1 MHRNTLTCKLTTPE
15 LQLRKSTVLTELKNA
30 ALERIET
37 LDGIKLKFKG
47 SDETIDLLTSFIK
60 TERLCCDFFEF
71 DLKIKDENEFTWLN
85 LSGPEGAKEFIR
97 TELGL

>member
-15 LQLRKSTVLTELKNA
+15 LQLRKSTILTELKNA

-37 LDGIKLKFKG
+37 HDGIKLKFKG
-47 SDETIDLLTSFIK
+47 SDDTIDMLTSFIK

-71 DLKIKDENEFTWLN
+71 DLTVKDENEFAWLK